1 MRGNTVRKQ
10 VFVYAAIGLALAA
23 AVATWLVLSQQHL
36 ERLFAEDQRVN
47 VVLIGRNADGNVDLL
62 TLLSFSKEDAVVF
75 ALPSDLRVRDSEGD
89 FRPLGSLCDE
99 LGAEAGAAAVGR
111 LLGIDTP
118 FYVAYE
124 DASLASWI
132 EDLDGL
138 ILSLTAPAVYL
149 DTSEDPALQ
158 VEIRPGDQTLDSSE
172 ALAFVT
178 APSASGDMGVLGRQG
193 LFFRALLRRGVE
205 EQGIRSVRG
214 RIRATSSE
222 WETNLTLPERLE
234 AAEVLHEIP
243 QDAVRS
249 DELRGASVEI
259 DGVSYTQPSVVE
271 TERIVAAALR
281 GVQLLTPSDVTVAV
295 FNGSGVRLL
304 ARKTADYLLARGFQ
318 VSAVGNAEAF
328 DYDTSYVLVL
338 TDEAK
343 AWILRDALP
352 STAQVVFPETFE
364 SHYAELKDFIPV
376 GTDLVLIAG
385 PGLEIE

>member
-1 MRGNTVRKQ
+1 
-10 VFVYAAIGLALAA
+10 
-23 AVATWLVLSQQHL
+23 
-36 ERLFAEDQRVN
+36 
-47 VVLIGRNADGNVDLL
+47 
-62 TLLSFSKEDAVVF
+62 
-75 ALPSDLRVRDSEGD
+75 
-89 FRPLGSLCDE
+89 
-99 LGAEAGAAAVGR
+99 

-243 QDAVRS
+243 QNAVRS
-249 DELRGASVEI
+249 DELRGASVEIDGVSYTQPSVVETERIVAAALRGASVEI